1 MEHINF
7 YEQFYWFDCVYVW
20 HVYTYYTFVTF
31 VFVLKGMQLI
41 KSS

>member
-20 HVYTYYTFVTF
+20 HVYTYYAF